1 MEHFVLIKKYGFS
14 EVFLSQISQENH
26 LEPVSYTH
34 LHENS
39 HHRHHYFSAPDLSS
53 WLVWDELFQYAGVV
67 VEIWL
72 SCGNRDQ
79 LGNRDDLPLDHE
91 KEKILV
97 TSILC
102 MTSSRKDGESR
113 A

>member
-1 MEHFVLIKKYGFS
+1 M
-14 EVFLSQISQENH
+14 
-26 LEPVSYTH
+26 
-34 LHENS
+34 
-39 HHRHHYFSAPDLSS
+39 
-53 WLVWDELFQYAGVV
+53 
-67 VEIWL
+67 EIWL